1 MPYVLLGLAVFGLIT
16 STVFAG
22 IVLFAVPRFLRER
35 RTALAALA
43 SPPGFPP
50 PLSLFKP
57 LHGADAGLEA
67 YLESFFTQNY
77 PAYEILFCSRDAD
90 DAGLATAR
98 RVASRH
104 PNIPVKFLFTGGQPD
119 YINDK
124 VVSMEKMA
132 TEATHSIFVISDSD
146 VR

>member
-1 MPYVLLGLAVFGLIT
+1 MLYVLLSLAVFGLIT

-22 IVLFAVPRFLRER
+22 IVLYAVPGFLRER

-43 SPPGFPP
+43 AGREFTP

-57 LHGADAGLEA
+57 LHGADPGLEA

-90 DAGLATAR
+90 DAGLAVAR

-104 PNIPVKFLFTGGQPD
+104 PNIPVKFVSTGGQPD

-124 VVSMEKMA
+124 V
-132 TEATHSIFVISDSD
+132 ISL
-146 VR
+146 